1 MELSA
6 KIRKIRELKG
16 ISQEHIV
23 ARLGMSQAAYS
34 RLEKDD
40 KQLTFDKL
48 ESIAEVLEIDPFKI
62 LNFDE
67 QMIFNNS
74 NQAGGTANVA
84 RIENYYAYSEKEK
97 ELYESQIE
105 ELKKEI
111 EFLKELI
118 KNKL

>member
-16 ISQEHIV
+16 ISQEHIA

-48 ESIAEVLEIDPFKI
+48 ESIAEVLEIDPMKI

-74 NQAGGTANVA
+74 NQAGGTANLA
-84 RIENYYAYSEKEK
+84 KIQHYYAYSEKEK